1 MYSDNERVRIK
12 LQLILKLCE
21 PEVYTHHI
29 DLNFA
34 QFGSIVSIKRL
45 NDKNTKIADVDLQ
58 KLLKDVKAPLSYGS
72 VYLSFGGL

>member
-1 MYSDNERVRIK
+1 MYSHNERVRIK

-21 PEVYTHHI
+21 PEVDTHHI

-58 KLLKDVKAPLSYGS
+58 KLLKDVKVPLSYSS